1 MMQTGEQN
9 DSSRCSLELHLVQQW
24 QNQDPRVSF
33 SPHNAVASFAVSRTW
48 SQITDSET
56 VQRIRD
62 LPKQRMHESWN
73 LFDFPDNPSPS
84 CLDNLPMVTQ
94 LLILHIACNG
104 FHNWQRSK
112 QLKLEEK
119 GRLISTKCPGHK
131 TNTTSHLTHQSCELS
146 SIPFIY

>member
-62 LPKQRMHESWN
+62 LPKQRMHES
-73 LFDFPDNPSPS
+73 
-84 CLDNLPMVTQ
+84 
-94 LLILHIACNG
+94 
-104 FHNWQRSK
+104 
-112 QLKLEEK
+112 
-119 GRLISTKCPGHK
+119 
-131 TNTTSHLTHQSCELS
+131 
-146 SIPFIY
+146 